1 MNGGARL
8 RILCLVHQPDAGSG
22 VFAEAVRELGHQL
35 DERCVPAGDDASL
48 EGYAAVIVL
57 GGSANVDEEDRR
69 PWLRTERGLLEQAV
83 ALDRPVLGVCLG
95 AQQLADAAGAAV
107 FPIDP
112 PEIGWH
118 PITATGEAPS
128 DALLGSLAESVCAV
142 EWHGYGFELPAGA
155 TPLYRNDR
163 GWQAFRLGTR
173 QWGIQFHA
181 EVTRP
186 TYERWMQGAEARAQ
200 AEAAGVDLAELR
212 AITGERIGAWNDLGR
227 ELCRRFL
234 AVAAD
239 GAGL

>member
-1 MNGGARL
+1 MNGPRL
-8 RILCLVHQPDAGSG
+8 RILCLIHQADAGSG
-22 VFAEAVRELGHQL
+22 VFADAVRELGHEL
-35 DERCVPAGDDASL
+35 HERCVPAGDDPSL
-48 EGYAAVIVL
+48 DGYAALLVL
-57 GGSANVDEEDRR
+57 GGSANVDEEGMR
-69 PWLRTERGLLEQAV
+69 PWLRTERGLLEQAL

-95 AQQLADAAGAAV
+95 AQQLAAATGAEV

-112 PEIGWH
+112 PEVGWH
-118 PITATGEAPS
+118 TITATGQAAS
-128 DALLGSLAESVCAV
+128 DALLGSLSKSVCAV

-155 TPLYRNDR
+155 TPLFHNER

-200 AEAAGVDLAELR
+200 ADAAGVDLAELR
-212 AITGERIGAWNDLGR
+212 EVTAERIEAWNDLGR

-239 GAGL
+239 GA